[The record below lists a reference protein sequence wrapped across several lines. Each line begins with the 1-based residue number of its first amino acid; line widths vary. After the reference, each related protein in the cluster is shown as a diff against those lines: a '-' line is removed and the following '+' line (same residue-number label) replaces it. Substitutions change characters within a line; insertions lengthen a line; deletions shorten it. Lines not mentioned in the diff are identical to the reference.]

1 MSQSVARILIVD
13 DFEAWRC
20 SVRSMLNERFH
31 IVGEAADGLDA
42 VAKAKELEA
51 DLILLDIGLPELN
64 GMEAGRRIR
73 DGAPNAKV
81 IFVSAN
87 SDAEIV
93 RAALSSGAAGY
104 VLKADVCRDL
114 LNAVSVVIGGGRFVS
129 QRVAGYDAAG
139 PGNG

>member
-1 MSQSVARILIVD
+1 MGRILIVD

-20 SVRSMLNERFH
+20 TVRSMLNGQFQ
-31 IVGEAADGLDA
+31 IVGEAANGLDA

-73 DGAPNAKV
+73 DCVPDAKV
-81 IFVSAN
+81 IFVTAN

-93 RAALSSGAAGY
+93 RAALSIGAAGY
-104 VLKADVCRDL
+104 VLKADAGRDL
-114 LNAVSVVIGGGRFVS
+114 LNAVTVVLGGGRFVS
-129 QRVAGYDAAG
+129 PRVAGYENPLPD
-139 PGNG
+139 NG

>member
-1 MSQSVARILIVD
+1 
-13 DFEAWRC
+13 
-20 SVRSMLNERFH
+20 MLNERFH

-114 LNAVSVVIGGGRFVS
+114 MNAVSVVIGGGRFVS
-129 QRVAGYDAAG
+129 QRVAGCDAAG
-139 PGNG
+139 PGNE